1 VTVACNAVLKDVPTV
16 VVWDEPAEA
25 EMLEALPAVLVRLK
39 EAAVETPVALAVTLK
54 APALVLAVS
63 AEAVAT
69 PLAFVVTATEVVPP
83 LKVPLAPL
91 EGAVKVTETPLTG
104 LP

>member
-1 VTVACNAVLKDVPTV
+1 VLKDVPTV
-16 VVWDEPAEA
+16 AVGDKPAEA

-54 APALVLAVS
+54 APALVLAVR

-69 PLAFVVTATEVVPP
+69 PLAFVVTVTEAVPP

-91 EGAVKVTETPLTG
+91 AGAVKVTETPLTA